1 MSIELFVHNE
11 FDIST
16 FESIWESYDKTIC
29 NNKLT
34 LFKSILHFSSGDK
47 ISSESHFLEAF
58 CHKAILNFDVSEW
71 SSLVWVAAMA
81 TVIQFSI
88 HSVYSPRRN
97 VKMFDL
103 FAQKFTP
110 RIKES
115 DKTITLLWSTT
126 EQISEYMKPNHLVV
140 SSERQKIS
148 GINFGTVSQDSRA

>member
-1 MSIELFVHNE
+1 MDGNCLYNAASLYLVGNECINLILRLLMSIELFVHNE

-71 SSLVWVAAMA
+71 SSLV
-81 TVIQFSI
+81 
-88 HSVYSPRRN
+88 
-97 VKMFDL
+97 
-103 FAQKFTP
+103 
-110 RIKES
+110 
-115 DKTITLLWSTT
+115 
-126 EQISEYMKPNHLVV
+126 
-140 SSERQKIS
+140 
-148 GINFGTVSQDSRA
+148 